1 MELQSCKT
9 IDSYQAWILATLSLY
24 RWCADWAKAGECQK
38 NPAWMLKGC
47 PVACGECENKCTDH
61 NTNCKKWADRGECRK
76 NAPYMDIYCAKVS
89 VLISSYLCHF
99 IQFETIN

>member
-1 MELQSCKT
+1 MQRYTQVSNLKYHGMELQSCKT
-9 IDSYQAWILATLSLY
+9 IYTYRELILATLSLY

-76 NAPYMDIYCAKVS
+76 NAPYMDIYCAKVI
-89 VLISSYLCHF
+89 V
-99 IQFETIN
+99 